1 MEVGKEAARETW
13 KRKRG
18 VRGGGGGWRRRRRKR
33 KLDTYLLERRPAS
46 QFSC

>member
-1 MEVGKEAARETW
+1 MEVGDKAERETW

-33 KLDTYLLERRPAS
+33 KLDAYLIERRPAS
-46 QFSC
+46 RLSC

>member
-1 MEVGKEAARETW
+1 MEVGEEAERETW
-13 KRKRG
+13 KTKRG

-33 KLDTYLLERRPAS
+33 KLDAYLIERRPGS